1 MQISVK
7 PPLEYLNEPNSQA
20 SQQKQQSIFNS
31 LIGKSTNK
39 KNRVLIFLC
48 VQIICFIVTAVIL
61 AFLYIFLSKNFII
74 GFYYLPLVI
83 IYCIPLLFIYVCSS
97 EVNLVF
103 TVQVISICSLFIYM
117 TIFILVY
124 VGVFQ
129 PIFNYRFDRFQQ
141 NCIIEGVKTINL
153 HSNEKYSII
162 YVKFQD
168 SNDTVQYGQACASNN
183 IYSSLFETNIQ
194 PYRFVTYNDTYYALN
209 QDQKTQ
215 RYTFSQ
221 AKLPSWFCM
230 QDAQLQSILKS
241 NGSDQLVVPL
251 CRVNLY
257 QQQVS
262 YTYVQ
267 GVSDIQ
273 NDDNFFIVSLS
284 QQDPYFNQAL
294 FVILIILAYQPLTLY
309 SPQFIALYI
318 VIKFSQMQVFK
329 NRQKQKQFYS
339 SSNRVSIINLQK
351 VKAQSDKIS
360 EKNQE
365 NDCDSEKYSNYD
377 QQKQA
382 NMNTKSK
389 LNTQTQTTAQQV
401 IINNNL
407 TNNENINL
415 IFNNNKI
422 DNHFYFKQNK
432 KSSPNQQSPIV
443 QKFFKRYS
451 VSLKDEKSKRNQ
463 QKHFSSCDISNQSI
477 SINYYHENTLFHLE
491 QYDQLDIPNPLLD
504 LDSQSSG
511 NTEKQKQQDQNNN
524 LNEGEQ
530 QNQT

>member
-1 MQISVK
+1 MQTNLK
-7 PPLEYLNEPNSQA
+7 PPLEYLHEPDSQTT
-20 SQQKQQSIFNS
+20 QQKQQSIFNS

-39 KNRVLIFLC
+39 KNRVLIFLG
-48 VQIICFIVTAVIL
+48 VQIICLILTTLIL
-61 AFLYIFLSKNFII
+61 AFLYIFLSKNFIF

-83 IYCIPLLFIYVCSS
+83 IYCIPLLFIYVYSC
-97 EVNLVF
+97 EINLVL

-117 TIFILVY
+117 TVFILIY

-141 NCIIEGVKTINL
+141 NCTIEGVKTINL
-153 HSNEKYSII
+153 HSNEKYSIV

-168 SNDTVQYGQACASNN
+168 ESGSIQYGQACASNN

-194 PYRFVTYNDTYYALN
+194 PYRFIPFNDTYYALN
-209 QDQKTQ
+209 QDQNTL

-221 AKLPSWFCM
+221 AKIPSWFCM
-230 QDAQLQSILKS
+230 QDTQLQSILKS
-241 NGSDQLVVPL
+241 NGSDQFVFPV

-257 QQQVS
+257 QQQV
-262 YTYVQ
+262 YTYQQ

-284 QQDPYFNQAL
+284 QKDPYFNQAL
-294 FVILIILAYQPLTLY
+294 FVILIILAYQPLTFY
-309 SPQFIALYI
+309 SPQFIVLYLI
-318 VIKFSQMQVFK
+318 IKASQMQIFK
-329 NRQKQKQFYS
+329 KKQKQKQFQN

-351 VKAQSDKIS
+351 VRVESDKIS
-360 EKNQE
+360 EQIQE
-365 NDCDSEKYSNYD
+365 NDCDSEKQNNQD

-401 IINNNL
+401 IINNNH

-422 DNHFYFKQNK
+422 DNHFYFKQNN
-432 KSSPNQQSPIV
+432 KSSPNQQQSPIV

-491 QYDQLDIPNPLLD
+491 QYNQLDIPNPLLD
-504 LDSQSSG
+504 QDSQSYG
-511 NTEKQKQQDQNNN
+511 NTEKQKQQAQNNN
-524 LNEGEQ
+524 LNEGDM
-530 QNQT
+530 QNQI

>member
-7 PPLEYLNEPNSQA
+7 PPLEYLQEPDSQA
-20 SQQKQQSIFNS
+20 QQQKQQSIFNS
-31 LIGKSTNK
+31 LIARILQLDFIIYLQQQFTAFPFYLSMSAQVKSTW
-39 KNRVLIFLC
+39 FL
-48 VQIICFIVTAVIL
+48 QF
-61 AFLYIFLSKNFII
+61 
-74 GFYYLPLVI
+74 
-83 IYCIPLLFIYVCSS
+83 
-97 EVNLVF
+97 
-103 TVQVISICSLFIYM
+103 
-117 TIFILVY
+117 
-124 VGVFQ
+124 
-129 PIFNYRFDRFQQ
+129 RFDRFQQ
-141 NCIIEGVKTINL
+141 NCTIEGVKTINL

-168 SNDTVQYGQACASNN
+168 ATGSVQYGQACASNN
-183 IYSSLFETNIQ
+183 IYSSLFDTNIQ
-194 PYRFVTYNDTYYALN
+194 PYRFVPYNDTYYPLN
-209 QDQKTQ
+209 YDQQAQ

-221 AKLPSWFCM
+221 AKIPSWFCM

-241 NGSDQLVVPL
+241 NDNDQFVFPV

-257 QQQVS
+257 KQQVS
-262 YTYVQ
+262 YTYQ
-267 GVSDIQ
+267 KGVSDIQ
-273 NDDNFFIVSLS
+273 KDDNFFIVSLS

-318 VIKFSQMQVFK
+318 IIKVSQMQIFR
-329 NRQKQKQFYS
+329 NRQNKQKQFQNS
-339 SSNRVSIINLQK
+339 TNRVSIINLQK

-360 EKNQE
+360 EKIQE

-422 DNHFYFKQNK
+422 DNHFYFNQNK

-463 QKHFSSCDISNQSI
+463 QKNFSSCDISNQSI

-504 LDSQSSG
+504 LDSQSSE
-511 NTEKQKQQDQNNN
+511 NTEKQKQQDQQNNN
-524 LNEGEQ
+524 LKEVDV
-530 QNQT
+530 QNQI